1 MKLKSLLCLTVG
13 LLILTPVRGSV
24 YNNSEDVPKRESRAV
39 WLTTLSGLDWP
50 RTKATDETSRRKQQ
64 QELCT
69 ILDSLKKIHI
79 NTVLLQT
86 RVRGTVIY
94 PSSIEPWDGC
104 LSGTPG
110 KDPGYDPLAFAIEA
124 CHERGMEL
132 HAWIVTIPCFKTAA
146 AKSVGSKSV
155 LKKHSSLCKKYND
168 TWYLDPGMPGTADY
182 LSSLCEEI
190 VSRYDVDGIHFDYIR
205 YPENARNF
213 PDQTTYRKYGKGQDK
228 AAWRRNNITHC
239 VERMYRTVKSLKPWV
254 KVSSS
259 PIGKYRD
266 LTRFPSYGWNAYDA
280 VYQDAQKWMKE
291 GVHDMLFPMMYFQG
305 NHFYP
310 FAADWKEDSG
320 GKPVVPGLGI
330 YFLSEREKNWDLEV
344 IERELQFIRKEQ
356 IPGQAYFRAQFLLDN
371 VKGLYDYLKTF
382 YYPYPALTPVC
393 KSCDSIAPSAPG
405 NPRISMSPYQATLS
419 WNRSTDE
426 VNGHDVRYQIYA
438 SRTCPVDV
446 TQARNLILTNL
457 RDTVFTFNPMYVGL
471 YGYHFAVTATDRS
484 GNESEAAAPQK
495 AGHTT
500 GNDTGTATPHGK
512 VRLSED
518 GSTLLLPE
526 SKAEFFII
534 LDLQGRMICTEPYQ
548 RSYRTD
554 RLAKGVYQ
562 VRTLEKKGYSRTLG
576 GFVKP

>member
-1 MKLKSLLCLTVG
+1 MKLKSLLCVALG
-13 LLILTPVRGSV
+13 LLILTPARASV
-24 YNNSEDVPKRESRAV
+24 YNDGRDMPKRESRAV

-50 RTKATDETSRRKQQ
+50 RTKATDEASRLKQQ
-64 QELCT
+64 QELCAM
-69 ILDSLKKIHI
+69 LDSLKKIRI
-79 NTVLLQT
+79 NTILLQT

-94 PSSIEPWDGC
+94 PSDIEPWDGC
-104 LSGTPG
+104 MSGTPG

-124 CHERGMEL
+124 CHKRGMEL

-146 AKSVGSKSV
+146 AKNVGSKSV
-155 LKKHSSLCKKYND
+155 LKKHPSLCKKYND

-182 LSSLCEEI
+182 LSSLCAEI
-190 VSRYDVDGIHFDYIR
+190 VRRYDVDGIHFDYIR

-213 PDQTTYRKYGKGQDK
+213 PDQDTYRKYGKGQDK

-239 VERMYRTVKSLKPWV
+239 VERMYRTVKALKPWV

-291 GVHDMLFPMMYFQG
+291 GIHDMLFPMMYFQG

-344 IERELQFIRKEQ
+344 IERELQFIRKQQ

-393 KSCDSIAPSAPG
+393 NSCDSVAPSAPG
-405 NPRISMSPYQATLS
+405 NPQISISPYQATLS
-419 WNRSTDE
+419 WNRSYDE

-438 SRTCPVDV
+438 SRTSPVDV
-446 TQARNLILTNL
+446 TRAENLLQTGL
-457 RDTVFTFNPMYVGL
+457 RDTVFAFNPMYVGL

-484 GNESEAAAPQK
+484 GNESSAAAPQES
-495 AGHTT
+495 GCTS
-500 GNDTGTATPHGK
+500 GDTGIPTSHGK

-526 SKAEFFII
+526 SKAEFFMI
-534 LDLQGRMICTEPYQ
+534 LDMQGRTVLTEPY
-548 RSYRTD
+548 RRHFRTD
-554 RLAKGVYQ
+554 RLSKGVYQ

-576 GFVKP
+576 TFIKP